1 MTLQSPALSKPHLRQ
16 LARERRNSLGDVLR
30 AEFSARIVER
40 LRQELATL
48 TAKDQ
53 LLTYR
58 AMRSEVDT
66 GTLYQEPP
74 CRLFAPLTHSH
85 EHMEFVAVDQ
95 TTRWQTGIFGI
106 QEPTAGKLWQPG
118 DDSNTILLIPLTAFD
133 RQGNR
138 LGMGKGCFDIWLAQ
152 HRLSL
157 SRIIGLAFSC
167 QEMEGIPAEAHDIP
181 LDAVITEK
189 EFITCRTS

>member
-1 MTLQSPALSKPHLRQ
+1 MTFRSPTLSKPQLRQ
-16 LARERRNSLGDVLR
+16 LARDRRSALGDMQR
-30 AEFSARIVER
+30 TEFSARIMER
-40 LRQELATL
+40 LQQKLATL
-48 TAKDQ
+48 SAKDQ

-58 AMRSEVDT
+58 AMSSEVDT
-66 GTLYQEPP
+66 GALYRNPP

-95 TTRWQTGIFGI
+95 ITKWQTGIFGI
-106 QEPTAGKLWQPG
+106 QEPTAGKLWQP
-118 DDSNTILLIPLTAFD
+118 DESSTILLIPLTAFD

-152 HRLSL
+152 HRPSI

-167 QEMEGIPAEAHDIP
+167 QEMEAIPAEPHDIP

-189 EFITCRTS
+189 ESITCRTS